1 MSADVPIGTGT
12 SAASKDKLGRMLDG
26 FTDFEGIMKDA
37 TRVWLCFT
45 VLSSGFHDALK
56 MQQRRDLDQQ
66 KLEDLKREMG
76 GLEKDFS
83 TEVQRRGELSTSL
96 HSVSCDCA

>member
-37 TRVWLCFT
+37 TRVRLCLA
-45 VLSSGFHDALK
+45 VLSPVF
-56 MQQRRDLDQQ
+56 RNTQ
-66 KLEDLKREMG
+66 KCSNVVILINKN
-76 GLEKDFS
+76 
-83 TEVQRRGELSTSL
+83 
-96 HSVSCDCA
+96 